1 MTTYSSRQRSS
12 PKFAA
17 WCLLAAL
24 ALAAPFLGGCVVVA
38 AGAAGAGA
46 VAYVR
51 GELESSVPHD
61 LDATFAATQ
70 RALGDMKFARIDDQK
85 TAIDAK
91 LISRTALDKKIEI
104 QLERVTEGLTKVHIR
119 VGLMGDQQ
127 LSLTIL
133 EKITAE
139 LK

>member
-1 MTTYSSRQRSS
+1 MTTHAQNHRSF
-12 PKFAA
+12 PKFASL
-17 WCLLAAL
+17 CLLAAL
-24 ALAAPFLGGCVVVA
+24 GLTAPFLGGCVVVA

-61 LDATFAATQ
+61 LDAVFAASQ
-70 RALGDMKFARIDDQK
+70 RALGELKFARIDDK
-85 TAIDAK
+85 KSGLDAQ
-91 LISRTALDKKIEI
+91 LISRTALDKKVEI
-104 QLERVTEGLTKVHIR
+104 RLERITDGLTKIRIR
-119 VGLMGDQQ
+119 VGVIGDQQ

-133 EKITAE
+133 EKINAE